1 LQEAIEKDRP
11 LCGPFFF
18 PHPAPAQPK
27 GRTRRR
33 ILPVFMP
40 QAGCPKRCIFCT
52 PDARAGRPQ
61 DHLPAA
67 LESMRADL
75 DAARGGPA
83 LEVAFYGGTFTAL
96 PPVWRTRFLEE
107 AARRKTSGEVAAIR
121 CSTRPDACPP
131 ALMRELADQGLDMV
145 ELGVQTFDD
154 AVLAAAGR
162 GCAAQDVEDASRAV
176 RDAGL
181 GLGLQL
187 LPGLPG
193 HAPEMLD
200 EDVRRS
206 IRIAPDLVRLHP
218 CLVLDGT
225 PLAELWRSGG
235 YLPWELDETVKTLGR
250 AVLSLWQAAIP
261 VTRIGLAPDPALE
274 AAMLAGP
281 RHPALGTM
289 VRARALF
296 LDIRERLGSRR
307 AAALRAPQRLSGEF
321 WGVRRGLAP
330 DYQTLGL
337 DAASVRFEDRED
349 FQLDV
354 LI

>member
-18 PHPAPAQPK
+18 PHPAPVLPK
-27 GRTRRR
+27 GRARRR

-52 PDARAGRPQ
+52 PDARLSRPQ

-75 DAARGGPA
+75 DAAQGEA
-83 LEVAFYGGTFTAL
+83 SLEVAFYGGTFTAL
-96 PPVWRTRFLEE
+96 PPAWRTRFLEE
-107 AARRKTSGEVAAIR
+107 AARRKPSGQVAAIR

-131 ALMRELADQGLDMV
+131 SLMRELADQGLDMV

-162 GCAAQDVEDASRAV
+162 GCAARDVVDASLAIRES
-176 RDAGL
+176 GM

-193 HAPEMLD
+193 HSPGMLA
-200 EDVRRS
+200 EDVRRCVT
-206 IRIAPDLVRLHP
+206 IAPDLVRLHP
-218 CLVLDGT
+218 CLVLEGT
-225 PLAELWRSGG
+225 PLAELWRSDG
-235 YLPWELDETVKTLGR
+235 YRPWELDETVNALGR
-250 AVLSLWQAAIP
+250 AVLDLWRASIP

-307 AAALRAPQRLSGEF
+307 AASLRAPQRLSGEF

-330 DYQTLGL
+330 EYQTLGL

-349 FQLDV
+349 FQMDTL
-354 LI
+354 L

>member
-1 LQEAIEKDRP
+1 
-11 LCGPFFF
+11 
-18 PHPAPAQPK
+18 
-27 GRTRRR
+27 
-33 ILPVFMP
+33 
-40 QAGCPKRCIFCT
+40 
-52 PDARAGRPQ
+52 
-61 DHLPAA
+61 
-67 LESMRADL
+67 MRADL

-131 ALMRELADQGLDMV
+131 ALLRELAAQGLDMV

-225 PLAELWRSGG
+225 PLAELWRSGC

-250 AVLSLWQAAIP
+250 AVLSLWRAEIP

-289 VRARALF
+289 VRAWALF

-330 DYQTLGL
+330 EYQTLGL